1 MDEHNIK
8 IICPRC
14 GNKMNSN
21 SRCCLKCGYLNPN
34 VPENNGMKPFISTEN
49 DSSYQVG
56 SGENVIKSSGQITNS
71 IASKTGNRKV
81 CFFINYLL
89 YIIAIL
95 LSFLLIMNNKSIGID
110 TIKNSFFPY
119 AIFLVS
125 IVFLY
130 TYSSQLIFIKCN
142 KRWWSALIPFYNLLI
157 LSEMVFKNKWLGFA
171 FLIPVIGQILLLV
184 ALYELA
190 EKFKYNGFFAV
201 IFPILYIPL
210 MGFGNRLYDD
220 INYVSEDKTLEND
233 YKRKKLF
240 FISILVFILLGSILI
255 FWNNIIEI
263 KGKAFR
269 LKNYYYVYATR
280 QIVNKT
286 KQLARENYLEC
297 EGYNYNDK
305 NGIYYIEYA
314 DIGNVAYI
322 PLHSFV
328 DVIGGYVIIDNTS
341 GSSKYYVSISDGT
354 YGYPETLYEN
364 INVDTIVSY
373 ERIIERDDINYCRNE
388 KPKATVGGMK

>member
-1 MDEHNIK
+1 MEEHNVN

-14 GNKMNSN
+14 GSKMNSN

-34 VPENNGMKPFISTEN
+34 APENKGMQQFISTEK

-56 SGENVIKSSGQITNS
+56 SGEIVIKNNGQITNS
-71 IASKTGNRKV
+71 IASKTGNRRV

-89 YIIAIL
+89 YISIIIL
-95 LSFLLIMNNKSIGID
+95 NFLLVINRNSISLD

-119 AIFLVS
+119 VILGTS
-125 IVFLY
+125 ILFLY
-130 TYSSQLIFIKCN
+130 IYSIQLIFIKCN
-142 KRWWSALIPFYNLLI
+142 KRWWSSLIPFYNLLI
-157 LSEMVFKNKWLGFA
+157 LGEIVFKNKWLGFA
-171 FLIPVIGQILLLV
+171 FFIPIIGQILFLV

-190 EKFKYNGFFAV
+190 EKFKYNGVLAA

-220 INYVSEDKTLEND
+220 INYVSEDKTLEKD

-240 FISILVFILLGSILI
+240 FISILVFILLGGILI

-269 LKNYYYVYATR
+269 LKNYYYVFATK
-280 QIVNKT
+280 QIVKKT
-286 KQLARENYLEC
+286 EQLAKENYLEC
-297 EGYNYNDK
+297 ERYNYNDED
-305 NGIYYIEYA
+305 GIYYIEYA

-322 PLHSFV
+322 PFHSFM

-354 YGYPETLYEN
+354 YGYPETLYDN
-364 INVDTIVSY
+364 INIDTVVSY
-373 ERIIERDDINYCRNE
+373 ERIFERNDINYCRNE
-388 KPKATVGGMK
+388 KPAVTVGGMK